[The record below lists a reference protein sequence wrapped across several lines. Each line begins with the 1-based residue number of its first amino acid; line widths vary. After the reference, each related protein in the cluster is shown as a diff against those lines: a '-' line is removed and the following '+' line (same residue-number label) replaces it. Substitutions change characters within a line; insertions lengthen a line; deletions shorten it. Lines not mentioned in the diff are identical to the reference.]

1 MDWNEIRVS
10 SSKSMSDKLF
20 DEISQR
26 ILSGELP
33 EGYVFPNEAVLCE
46 ELRVG
51 RSTIREAY
59 KALELSGYVT
69 RSKKGTFVNSR
80 LDILSATP
88 IKQAFVSAD
97 SRDFNEFRE
106 VVEVRSAELA
116 AERAT
121 KEDIAALQDIIKASK
136 ALYEAGHIDDVAA
149 KDMEFHRAISKMSG
163 NKLILSVMV
172 IMTLAWNKGVRRNF
186 FHAMTHN
193 PQIFH
198 DMYSQ
203 HEAVVQAIASGDAER
218 AGAAMKAHI
227 GCVTAPL
234 E

>member
-20 DEISQR
+20 DEISRR

-136 ALYEAGHIDDVAA
+136 ALYDAGHIDDVAA

-172 IMTLAWNKGVRRNF
+172 IIKAC
-186 FHAMTHN
+186 
-193 PQIFH
+193 
-198 DMYSQ
+198 
-203 HEAVVQAIASGDAER
+203 
-218 AGAAMKAHI
+218 AATSFM
-227 GCVTAPL
+227 P
-234 E
+234 